1 MLKSGLFTFLVSKCR
16 TPITVHTEI
25 FAKISDP
32 LNAMMKG
39 SMEEVQL
46 GRVIFEELDV
56 QTFVYACEFA
66 YSGYYNIVPLS
77 KEPKQVLS
85 GSKDLE
91 TVSSWFW
98 PVRSREHR

>member
-1 MLKSGLFTFLVSKCR
+1 MSGLFTFIVSKSR

-32 LNAMMKG
+32 LSAMMKG
-39 SMEEVQL
+39 SMEEAQL
-46 GRVIFEELDV
+46 GRAVFEELDV

-66 YSGYYNIVPLS
+66 YSGGYYIVPLS
-77 KEPKQVLS
+77 EELKQVLS

-91 TVSSWFW
+91 TVSLWSW
-98 PVRSREHR
+98 PGLREHG